1 MATTQACCTI
11 CGNKRGY
18 WRNDKLQYL
27 CKPCNQETKP
37 KVTFACFEAVYF
49 AAAKPGEVSR
59 NTRRLVYEDYKYAF
73 KGGLAEY
80 IAASSVPA

>member
-1 MATTQACCTI
+1 MAALTACCKN

-18 WRNDKLQYL
+18 WRNDKAQFL

-37 KVTFACFEAVYF
+37 KVSRECFEAVYWRGK
-49 AAAKPGEVSR
+49 AAEVSR
-59 NTRRLVYEDYKYAF
+59 AIRREFYEDYKYAF

-80 IAASSVPA
+80 IAATTCKA